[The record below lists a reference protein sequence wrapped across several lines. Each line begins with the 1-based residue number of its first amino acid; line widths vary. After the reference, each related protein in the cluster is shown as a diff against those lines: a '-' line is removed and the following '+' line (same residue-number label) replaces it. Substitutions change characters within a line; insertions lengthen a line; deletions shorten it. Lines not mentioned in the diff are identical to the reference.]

1 LEGVRR
7 LYSTFARGAPG
18 AGLLLMRLA
27 AGIVLCADGWASM
40 SAQAPLGVVLL
51 FPLAELA
58 AGALLMLGLWTPI
71 AGVVAAGLAAWNA
84 THGSSEVGFDVM
96 AALLGIALALLGPG
110 SWSLDARLFG
120 WKRLEVRNGTSDAH
134 GAGRGDNRR

>member
-1 LEGVRR
+1 VRR

-27 AGIVLCADGWASM
+27 AGTVLIAEGLAAL
-40 SAQAPLGVVLL
+40 SAQASLAVVL

-58 AGALLMLGLWTPI
+58 AAALLLLGLWTPI
-71 AGVVAAGLAAWNA
+71 AGVAAAGLAAWNA
-84 THGSSEVGFDVM
+84 THGSSEVGFDAM

-110 SWSLDARLFG
+110 NWSLDARLFG
-120 WKRLEVRNGTSDAH
+120 WKRLEIRNGTSDEH
-134 GAGRGDNRR
+134 GAGRSDNRR